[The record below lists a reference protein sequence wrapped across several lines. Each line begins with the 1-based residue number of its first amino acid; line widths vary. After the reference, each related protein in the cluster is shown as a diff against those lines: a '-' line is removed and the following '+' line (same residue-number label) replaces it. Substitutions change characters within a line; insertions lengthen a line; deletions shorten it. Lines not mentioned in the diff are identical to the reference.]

1 MKTLAKI
8 ALVLAGYLGAFLA
21 AGLTFAFCQARAQE
35 NPAVYNSGMAAGGDG
50 ILVLAVFGA
59 ISLIPTALAL
69 YFLRSHEK
77 FWSVFSIFSL
87 ALAATGPLAE
97 VVNILMEKSQLSQQ
111 PLWAALG
118 FLSLLRVGATIL
130 LAVAFLVFAILAPQK
145 PARRRLLMAAGIE
158 AAVFLFVVVHFM
170 ILRRTT

>member
-59 ISLIPTALAL
+59 VSLIPTALAL
-69 YFLRSHEK
+69 FFLRSHAK
-77 FWSVFSIFSL
+77 FWSVFSILSL
-87 ALAATGPLAE
+87 ALAATAPLAE
-97 VVNILMEKSQLSQQ
+97 VLNTLLAKSPLYQQ
-111 PLWAALG
+111 PLWAVLG
-118 FLSLLRVGATIL
+118 FISLLRIGATIL
-130 LAVAFLVFAILAPQK
+130 FTVAFLVFAILAPHK
-145 PARRRLLMAAGIE
+145 PARGRFLIAAAIE
-158 AAVFLFVVVHFM
+158 AAVFLYAAVHF
-170 ILRRTT
+170 IIASRIA